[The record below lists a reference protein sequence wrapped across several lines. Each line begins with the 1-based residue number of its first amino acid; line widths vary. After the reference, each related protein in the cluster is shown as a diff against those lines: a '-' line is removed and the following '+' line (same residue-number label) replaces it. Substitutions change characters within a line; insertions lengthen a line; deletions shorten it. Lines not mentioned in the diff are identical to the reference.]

1 MFPKQRVSTRRRW
14 AHLQA
19 SSQVAGAD
27 SNLEQ
32 AVMNPLIR
40 RLLTGAACG
49 IAAGCAARMAIR
61 SYRRLAL
68 DGAVVLIT
76 GGSRGLGLLLAR
88 RFGQEGARVALC
100 ARDPDELARAE
111 EELRHRGVEVMT
123 AVCDVSD
130 PGDVDR
136 LIATVEQQW
145 GRVDVLVNN
154 AGVIQVGPLEEMTV
168 ADFEQAMGAHFWGPV
183 YTSLAVLPGMRLRGQ
198 GRIVNIASFGGQIS
212 VPHLLPYC
220 ASKFA
225 LVGFSEGMRTAL
237 LKDGIYVSTV
247 CPGPMRTGSPVNA
260 LFKGQHEL
268 EYVWFTV
275 TDSVPVASIG
285 GDRAARQIVDACRY
299 GDPQLTLTLPAR
311 IASTFHGVAPG
322 LVTDGLALVDRLL
335 PAPGGIGTD
344 SARGRDS
351 RPDWLPGWLTTLTD
365 QAARENNEL
374 AQHTPP
380 RMQEISP

>member
-1 MFPKQRVSTRRRW
+1 
-14 AHLQA
+14 
-19 SSQVAGAD
+19 
-27 SNLEQ
+27 
-32 AVMNPLIR
+32 MNTLFR

-61 SYRRLAL
+61 SQRRIAF
-68 DGAVVLIT
+68 DGTVVLIT

-100 ARDPDELARAE
+100 ARDRDELARAE
-111 EELRHRGVEVMT
+111 EDLRSRGVQVLT
-123 AVCDVSD
+123 TVCDVSD
-130 PGDVDR
+130 PGAVDR
-136 LIATVEQQW
+136 LVAKVAQQW
-145 GRVDVLVNN
+145 GPVDVLVNN
-154 AGVIQVGPLEEMTV
+154 AGVIQVGPLEEMTI
-168 ADFEQAMGAHFWGPV
+168 ADYEQAMGVHFWGPL
-183 YTSLAVLPGMRLRGQ
+183 YTSLAVLPGMRRRQ
-198 GRIVNIASFGGQIS
+198 RGRIVNIASFGGQIS

-225 LVGFSEGMRTAL
+225 LVGFSEGIRTAL
-237 LKDGIYVSTV
+237 LKEGIYVTTV

-260 LFKGQHEL
+260 QFKGRHES
-268 EYVWFTV
+268 EFVWFTV

-285 GDRAARQIVDACRY
+285 GDRAARQIVNACRY

-311 IASTFHGVAPG
+311 IASTIHGVVPG

-344 SARGRDS
+344 SARGSDS
-351 RPDWLPGWLTTLTD
+351 RPDWLPGWLTSLTD
-365 QAARENNEL
+365 QAARENNEI

-380 RMQEISP
+380 RTQEISP